1 MMTPNVRLKM
11 AMTAAGFDTP
21 TEVAKRFRDINQ
33 NTIISHLNGNRA
45 VSKKAAEKYA
55 RLFHC
60 TAGWILYGEGAPP
73 GELPAGSELWK
84 DRIKQATA
92 NAVNSGVDPKEV
104 VDALLDVINTIRSIA
119 ERQPERIP
127 LAKEVVQ
134 RAREQSR
141 NQKSSGTKGTGEP
154 H

>member
-11 AMTAAGFDTP
+11 AMNAAGFETP
-21 TEVAKRFRDINQ
+21 TEVARRFRDINQ

-60 TAGWILYGEGAPP
+60 TAGWILYGEGQAP
-73 GELPAGSELWK
+73 GETPTGSELWK
-84 DRIKQATA
+84 DRIRQATA
-92 NAVNSGVDPKEV
+92 NAVNSGVDAKDV
-104 VDALLDVINTIRSIA
+104 VDALLDVINTIRSIS
-119 ERQPERIP
+119 EHHPERIP

-141 NQKSSGTKGTGEP
+141 SRRTPGTEDN
-154 H
+154 